1 MVDVIM
7 VSAIKI
13 RAASWFIPTSTL
25 RARIGS
31 VLLALFLLAGVADV
45 ASAASFAARAETA
58 YTEAG
63 RKVRQEPTN
72 TLALVELARATF
84 DWAEFSRQDS
94 DRAEL
99 AQHGIDAARLAL
111 SRDDTNAAAH
121 FWLGMN
127 LGQLARTKSLGAL
140 KLVREMESEFLRAES
155 LDEHTFFAG
164 PDRTLG
170 MLYRDA
176 PGWPTSIGSKK
187 KARQHLERAAELHP
201 EFPEN
206 QLALLESFEQ
216 WGDKRDFERQLKV
229 VEKTLT
235 GSRAKFAGAAWEA
248 SWEDWEKQFAALQA
262 KTGVVGKVT
271 PSKGAK

>member
-1 MVDVIM
+1 ML
-7 VSAIKI
+7 S
-13 RAASWFIPTSTL
+13 STP
-25 RARIGS
+25 RVRIS
-31 VLLALFLLAGVADV
+31 FVLLALILWGALVGV

-58 YTEAG
+58 YNEAG

-84 DWAEFSRQDS
+84 EWAEFSRQDS

-127 LGQLARTKSLGAL
+127 FGQLARTKSLGAL
-140 KLVREMESEFLRAES
+140 KLVREMESEFLRAAS

-187 KARQHLERAAELHP
+187 KARQHLERAAQLHP

-206 QLALLESFEQ
+206 QLALLESLEQ
-216 WGDKRDFERQLKV
+216 WGDKRDFERQIKV
-229 VEKTLT
+229 VKKTLAE
-235 GSRAKFAGAAWEA
+235 SRAKFTGVTWEA
-248 SWEDWEKQFAALQA
+248 NWAEWETQFAALQA
-262 KTGVVGKVT
+262 KAGVVGKVT